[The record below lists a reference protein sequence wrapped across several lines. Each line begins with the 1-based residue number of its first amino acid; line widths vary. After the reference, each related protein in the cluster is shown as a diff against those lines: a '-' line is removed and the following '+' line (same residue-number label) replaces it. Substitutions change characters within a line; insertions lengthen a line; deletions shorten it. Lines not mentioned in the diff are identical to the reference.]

1 MGYAELLLGCD
12 LNLVL
17 NEKTSDGFFGGKV
30 SLCRFPTT
38 LQDRAL
44 GLRFLWIDAL
54 SIMQDSA
61 EDWTAEAGHMKDVY
75 GGVTINIAATNLA
88 TTDNGMFKN
97 RAISPGPC
105 KNHFSLRAH
114 SHMERSK

>member
-12 LNLVL
+12 FNFVL
-17 NEKTSDGFFGGKV
+17 NEKTSDGFFCGKV

-38 LQDRAL
+38 LQDAIIVTRAL

-54 SIMQDSA
+54 STMQDSA

-75 GGVTINIAATNLA
+75 GGVTIYCSNKL
-88 TTDNGMFKN
+88 
-97 RAISPGPC
+97 
-105 KNHFSLRAH
+105 
-114 SHMERSK
+114 SHNW